1 MKNKN
6 IYSLLIVI
14 FLLITGCSTVP
25 DGGQSGSRVQITD
38 STGQTLVLDEV
49 PRRIAIAGK
58 ATVMVQ
64 DAVFLFEEAEDR
76 VVALENRNQSAFG
89 FLPVVVSD
97 FEEKEFIEMNAG
109 PEQIAAVN
117 PDLVI
122 MKNFLKDSL
131 GASLESLDIPVFY
144 LNLETPEAFYQDIT
158 ALGELFANPGRAEEI
173 NRFYQER
180 VELVESLTADLSS
193 ETKPSV
199 LVLEYSDRGGETAF
213 SVPPVSWLQTR
224 MVETAG
230 GTPIWKELEVSG
242 GWTVITLDQIA
253 AWNPDQVYIIDYQG
267 NAAEVTER
275 LRENELWSSLKA
287 VENDHLYAFAFDFYS
302 WDQPDTRW
310 ILGLE
315 WLATKIHP
323 ENAPKIDILEQV
335 EEFYVTLYRL
345 DQETIAENV
354 IPKLTGDLP

>member
-1 MKNKN
+1 MKKTNFF
-6 IYSLLIVI
+6 ILLMVG
-14 FLLITGCSTVP
+14 LLMVTGCSPVS
-25 DGGQSGSRVQITD
+25 GGNQADSSVQITD

-49 PRRIAIAGK
+49 PQRIAVAGK

-76 VVALENRNQSAFG
+76 VIALENRNQSAFG
-89 FLPVVVSD
+89 FLPVVD
-97 FEEKEFIEMNAG
+97 PTFEQKEFIEMNAG

-144 LNLETPEAFYQDIT
+144 LDLETPEAFYQDVT
-158 ALGELFANPGRAEEI
+158 ALGELFANPARAEEI

-180 VELVESLTADLSS
+180 VELVESLTADLSP
-193 ETKPSV
+193 EQKPSV

-224 MVETAG
+224 MVEIAG
-230 GTPIWKELEVSG
+230 GTPIWKGMDAGG
-242 GWTVITLDQIA
+242 GWSVVTLDQIA
-253 AWNPDQVYIIDYQG
+253 AWNPDQIYIIDYQG
-267 NAAEVTER
+267 KAAEVTER
-275 LRENELWSSLKA
+275 LRENDIWSSLKA
-287 VENDHLYAFAFDFYS
+287 VENDQLYAFAFDYYS

-315 WLATKIHP
+315 WMASKIHP
-323 ENAPKIDILEQV
+323 ENAPEIDILEQV

-345 DQETIAENV
+345 DQETIAEDV
-354 IPKLTGDLP
+354 ISKLTGDLP